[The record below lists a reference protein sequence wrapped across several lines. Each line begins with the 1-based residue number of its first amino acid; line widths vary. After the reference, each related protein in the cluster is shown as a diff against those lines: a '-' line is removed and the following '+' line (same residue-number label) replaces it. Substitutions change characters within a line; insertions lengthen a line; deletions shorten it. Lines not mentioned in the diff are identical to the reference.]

1 MGLCTSCYSGNT
13 TTATT
18 TVKLILFNGQL
29 REFTSPVKVFLLND
43 GVCFFICNSDEMDFD
58 KYVTAMCGESEL
70 LPGQLYFELP
80 ASWLNRRLT
89 AEDMAALAVKAGAAL
104 MVSGGKVGCG
114 CWVKRVDPL
123 VFCEDGDDEMTS
135 SSWSRVGG
143 SGDGGGCH
151 RGDGG
156 KGRRFV
162 RLERIAEE

>member
-1 MGLCTSCYSGNT
+1 MGLCTSCYSGNP
-13 TTATT
+13 TT

-58 KYVTAMCGESEL
+58 KYVTAMSGESEL
-70 LPGQLYFELP
+70 RPGQLYFELP

-89 AEDMAALAVKAGAAL
+89 AEDMAALAVKAGTAL

-114 CWVKRVDPL
+114 CWAKRVDPL
-123 VFCEDGDDEMTS
+123 VFCEDDGDDEMTS
-135 SSWSRVGG
+135 SSRCH
-143 SGDGGGCH
+143 GGGCH

-156 KGRRFV
+156 KGQRFV
-162 RLERIAEE
+162 RLERIAED

>member
-1 MGLCTSCYSGNT
+1 
-13 TTATT
+13 
-18 TVKLILFNGQL
+18 
-29 REFTSPVKVFLLND
+29 
-43 GVCFFICNSDEMDFD
+43 MDFD
-58 KYVTAMCGESEL
+58 KYVTAMGGESEL
-70 LPGQLYFELP
+70 RPGQLYFELP

-123 VFCEDGDDEMTS
+123 VFCDDDDEEMTS
-135 SSWSRVGG
+135 SSRSH
-143 SGDGGGCH
+143 GGGYH
-151 RGDGG
+151 HGDGG